1 MLGTIERIKNAVLFK
16 CNGLND
22 SVIST
27 DLKKII
33 DESIYHFAEDLISII
48 GNISEYSE
56 EKIRNDIDLKISNLI
71 TKKVKRKLFI
81 DSLALQVTNDLF
93 IEDYVNKK
101 ITLDDIDK
109 NYIKEL
115 KSNKNSNQLNMTED
129 LKLDDIYANVK
140 IYFDMNIKPK
150 IIENN
155 VLVENSEKL
164 IVNSRKE
171 LEEKLKK
178 LINDLDYEYLK
189 ILKEEIQKVVSE
201 EEIKED
207 EEGVDNM
214 ENSIDVLANESVET
228 HEEEK
233 NKFDV
238 YDDMTLF
245 NKVILSLNTKE
256 EKLTRREEKINKRK
270 EEVDTALEKTNKN
283 IEANINRENEL
294 SQRKYELSQKEVIET
309 TTEEIVKATSNGGM
323 KTATTIGLAMIAG
336 GLTYKFVVAPAAAKF
351 KNWRENRKAAKQQKD
366 DIIDG
371 EFEEVDYDE
380 SDSE

>member
-27 DLKKII
+27 DLKKIV

-56 EKIRNDIDLKISNLI
+56 EKIRNDINLKISNLI

-101 ITLDDIDK
+101 ITLNDIDK

-155 VLVENSEKL
+155 ILVENSEKL

-178 LINDLDYEYLK
+178 LINDSDYEYLK
-189 ILKEEIQKVVSE
+189 ILKEEIQKVVNE

-214 ENSIDVLANESVET
+214 ENNIDVLANESVET
-228 HEEEK
+228 HEVEK

-294 SQRKYELSQKEVIET
+294 SQRKYKLSQKEVELNSKLSET
-309 TTEEIVKATSNGGM
+309 EVIFLNIKPLIKGLSNINSSSNNGGD
-323 KTATTIGLAMIAG
+323 
-336 GLTYKFVVAPAAAKF
+336 
-351 KNWRENRKAAKQQKD
+351 NNE
-366 DIIDG
+366 
-371 EFEEVDYDE
+371 
-380 SDSE
+380 

>member
-27 DLKKII
+27 NLKKIV

-155 VLVENSEKL
+155 ILVENSEKL
-164 IVNSRKE
+164 IVNSKKE
-171 LEEKLKK
+171 LEEKLKR
-178 LINDLDYEYLK
+178 LINDSDYEYLK
-189 ILKEEIQKVVSE
+189 ILKEEIQKVVNE

-214 ENSIDVLANESVET
+214 ENNIDVLANESVET
-228 HEEEK
+228 HETEK

-294 SQRKYELSQKEVIET
+294 SQRKYELSQKEVELNSKLSET
-309 TTEEIVKATSNGGM
+309 EVIFLNIKPLIKGLSNINSSSNNGGD
-323 KTATTIGLAMIAG
+323 
-336 GLTYKFVVAPAAAKF
+336 
-351 KNWRENRKAAKQQKD
+351 NNE
-366 DIIDG
+366 
-371 EFEEVDYDE
+371 
-380 SDSE
+380 

>member
-1 MLGTIERIKNAVLFK
+1 MADVLQLKSLSVLEGVEQNLRTLNEIISFIKNLVTPQDIVDK
-16 CNGLND
+16 SSDIIKSLNEMD
-22 SVIST
+22 MSFSIIST
-27 DLKKII
+27 DLKKIV

-56 EKIRNDIDLKISNLI
+56 EKIRNDINLKISNLI

-155 VLVENSEKL
+155 ILVENSEKL

-178 LINDLDYEYLK
+178 LINDSDYEYLK
-189 ILKEEIQKVVSE
+189 ILKEEIQKVVNE

-214 ENSIDVLANESVET
+214 ENNIDVLANESVET
-228 HEEEK
+228 HEVEK

-294 SQRKYELSQKEVIET
+294 SQRKYELSQKEVELNSKLSET
-309 TTEEIVKATSNGGM
+309 EVIFLNIKPLIKGLSNINSSSNNGGD
-323 KTATTIGLAMIAG
+323 
-336 GLTYKFVVAPAAAKF
+336 
-351 KNWRENRKAAKQQKD
+351 NNE
-366 DIIDG
+366 
-371 EFEEVDYDE
+371 
-380 SDSE
+380 

>member
-189 ILKEEIQKVVSE
+189 ILKEEIQKVVRE

-294 SQRKYELSQKEVIET
+294 SQRKYELSQKEVELNSKLSET
-309 TTEEIVKATSNGGM
+309 EVIFLNIKPLIKGLSNINSSSNNGGD
-323 KTATTIGLAMIAG
+323 
-336 GLTYKFVVAPAAAKF
+336 
-351 KNWRENRKAAKQQKD
+351 NNE
-366 DIIDG
+366 
-371 EFEEVDYDE
+371 
-380 SDSE
+380 

>member
-1 MLGTIERIKNAVLFK
+1 
-16 CNGLND
+16 
-22 SVIST
+22 
-27 DLKKII
+27 
-33 DESIYHFAEDLISII
+33 
-48 GNISEYSE
+48 
-56 EKIRNDIDLKISNLI
+56 
-71 TKKVKRKLFI
+71 
-81 DSLALQVTNDLF
+81 
-93 IEDYVNKK
+93 
-101 ITLDDIDK
+101 
-109 NYIKEL
+109 
-115 KSNKNSNQLNMTED
+115 MTED

-294 SQRKYELSQKEVIET
+294 SQRKYELSQKEVELNSKLSET
-309 TTEEIVKATSNGGM
+309 EVIFLNIKPLIKGLSNINSSSNNGGD
-323 KTATTIGLAMIAG
+323 
-336 GLTYKFVVAPAAAKF
+336 
-351 KNWRENRKAAKQQKD
+351 NNE
-366 DIIDG
+366 
-371 EFEEVDYDE
+371 
-380 SDSE
+380 